1 MFKGLYFGLKILI
14 NYQSQVIIAFLLPM
28 LLQILLNHLIG
39 DILSTPCSM
48 AFCPKVF
55 YQMAVA

>member
-1 MFKGLYFGLKILI
+1 MFKGLYFGLKILFI
-14 NYQSQVIIAFLLPM
+14 NQSLVIIAFLLAM

-39 DILSTPCSM
+39 DIPSTLCSM
-48 AFCPKVF
+48 ASYTKVF